1 MEDKSKLRG
10 ILEKLRYPI
19 LVFVLGLAL
28 MLLPNFSS
36 QEKDVQ
42 TPEEKLQTLL
52 SETRGVGNC
61 LVLISENGV
70 AVVCDGAEDPQVHLD
85 ILRAVASYTGFGS
98 DKITVLKR
106 TDQSKGRNG

>member
-1 MEDKSKLRG
+1 MENKRKLRG
-10 ILEKLRYPI
+10 ILEKLRYPM
-19 LVFVLGLAL
+19 LVFVLGLAM
-28 MLLPNFSS
+28 MLLPSFSER
-36 QEKDVQ
+36 EKEAQ
-42 TPEEKLQTLL
+42 TPEKKLQELL

-61 LVLISENGV
+61 LVLISDNGV
-70 AVVCDGAEDPQVHLD
+70 VVVCDGAEDPQVHLD